1 MKKGYWIS
9 AHRAPADPQKHAA
22 YVKLAIPA
30 IENAGGRFLVKG
42 GDLVAKENG
51 LNQRTVV
58 IEFDSFEQAKS
69 AYDSEAYKLALSELA
84 GGADRDLR
92 IIEGAD

>member
-51 LNQRTVV
+51 LNQR
-58 IEFDSFEQAKS
+58 I
-69 AYDSEAYKLALSELA
+69 
-84 GGADRDLR
+84 
-92 IIEGAD
+92 